1 MEEDKRVKTAI
12 LRHKG
17 RKHPLISIVFT
28 DNSEQ
33 AVTVKADLKTAQKI
47 LFRTKREIALGTF
60 NLDEFMHRSSNDGI
74 TLKEFRDRFLEHRQ
88 KLVHIGHLSKA
99 TYEHDQL
106 SLNTLCDRLGINIK
120 ISSLSQDDV
129 INFLVLLKDSRTQ
142 RGRRFTPGAINS
154 YLRNIKTAFNWAM
167 SEKLIRENP
176 FKGISRLPDPMHR
189 QFRYLDEETI
199 EIIRKFLQDKPEWQL
214 DIFNF
219 CLWTGAR
226 RGEVF
231 NLTKQNLFV
240 DVIKGES
247 VPFARL
253 TGKGQKSRNMPLCAE
268 VCELLNRRVK
278 YLEDDAKQF
287 ELMDRSKSPT
297 MVREKMLS
305 RLKQGYLF
313 WEIIDQQ
320 SITKAFGRARRIL
333 GLAYFNVHS
342 LRHSFAT
349 FCIKDEIPVT
359 TVKEFL
365 GHTDIATTMIYART
379 DESVKAKDIKKMKV
393 R

>member
-1 MEEDKRVKTAI
+1 M
-12 LRHKG
+12 
-17 RKHPLISIVFT
+17 

-33 AVTVKADLKTAQKI
+33 AMTVKADVKTAQRI
-47 LFRTKREIALGTF
+47 LFRAKREIALGNF
-60 NLDEFMHRSSNDGI
+60 NLDEFLDRRSNDGI
-74 TLKEFRDRFLEHRQ
+74 TLDEFRDRFLEHRE

-106 SLNTLCDRLGINIK
+106 SLNTLCDRLGINTK
-120 ISSLSQDDV
+120 ISGLTHDDV
-129 INFLVLLKDSRTQ
+129 INFLVLLKDSRTR
-142 RGRRFTPGAINS
+142 RGKTFTPGAINS

-199 EIIRKFLQDKPEWQL
+199 DKIRKFLQDKPEWQL
-214 DIFNF
+214 DVFNF

-240 DVIKGES
+240 DVIKGER

-253 TGKGQKSRNMPLCAE
+253 TGKGQKSRNMPLCTE
-268 VCELLNRRVK
+268 VCNLLNRRVK
-278 YLEDDAKQF
+278 YLEDEVKQF

-297 MVREKMLS
+297 MDQQKMLS
-305 RLKQGYLF
+305 RLRQGYLF
-313 WEIIDQQ
+313 WEIIDQH
-320 SITKAFGRARRIL
+320 SITKAYGRARRAL
-333 GLAYFNVHS
+333 GLDYFNVHS

-365 GHTDIATTMIYART
+365 GHSDIATTMIYAKT
-379 DESVKAKDIKKMKV
+379 DEEIKAKDIKKMKV